1 MDLFDLVQLE
11 QSISNKRLIS
21 ESASLEQAKLATK
34 HTHRFEE
41 GIVTQEDIEEEMQYT
56 IENCTPCVRKEFE

>member
-41 GIVTQEDIEEEMQYT
+41 GMVTQEDIEEEMSLT
-56 IENCTPCVRKEFE
+56 IENCTPCVRKELE

>member
-34 HTHRFEE
+34 HTHRFDE
-41 GIVTQEDIEEEMQYT
+41 GIVTQEDIEEEMRLT
-56 IENCTPCVRKEFE
+56 IENCTPCARKEFK

>member
-34 HTHRFEE
+34 HTHRFDEVM
-41 GIVTQEDIEEEMQYT
+41 VTQEDIEEEMRLT
-56 IENCTPCVRKEFE
+56 IENCTPCVRKEFK